1 MERVFLEEYPE
12 LREFDTFRVE
22 NTSQKTG
29 KYRSFSFEFREKETC
44 VILSKILNAKTFQA
58 GHTLLLNV
66 LIQGSAL
73 NIALKKAFFRDYQ
86 DQKLLSLAMFLF
98 CEKGRAFQAYQV
110 YAENNLLP
118 WLFPLTE
125 IEISDLIADLRQE
138 KIDLFVKSL
147 KENSL
152 NLIDKKSNECY
163 YVFENLIKINELKSP
178 FQGTIELDLDLSAF
192 NKRQVCIISDQT
204 TGDPLY
210 YETTLG
216 ENFDLLTLGSKVK
229 NVLGESFKDNVTFV
243 LDPKHSSFKNILTLS
258 KHNLKFL
265 LNVKSSSSFVK
276 KLIFAN
282 LKKLEDLDSYDSQ
295 INLHVV
301 TKTLTLSYPQKN
313 VKEKDESRVKKT
325 LFVHLFYDSTKHLEA
340 YERGGIFLKQLME
353 SLYKGAKLSFSE
365 KKIKDRYLI
374 ETTSKDGKISYVV
387 NESKFREDLCLIG
400 FKIVVSNCESSAFKA
415 YCALLMQKGIGQ
427 SFSCNNK
434 DVLGSTFI
442 YSRKPG
448 MMLLNFLVSS
458 FALKLKAKLSQSSF
472 KEVSAPLNCEDE
484 IIECLKGIKAKIW
497 QDKLFYTE
505 VTYKRQELLDALKL
519 TLPDPKELSAEE
531 LELLESNDN
540 LGFNKAQS
548 DKLLDSIIE
557 DFL

>member
-58 GHTLLLNV
+58 WHTLLLNV

-138 KIDLFVKSL
+138 NIDLFVKSL

-152 NLIDKKSNECY
+152 NLTDKKSNECY

-210 YETTLG
+210 
-216 ENFDLLTLGSKVK
+216 
-229 NVLGESFKDNVTFV
+229 
-243 LDPKHSSFKNILTLS
+243 
-258 KHNLKFL
+258 
-265 LNVKSSSSFVK
+265 
-276 KLIFAN
+276 
-282 LKKLEDLDSYDSQ
+282 
-295 INLHVV
+295 
-301 TKTLTLSYPQKN
+301 
-313 VKEKDESRVKKT
+313 
-325 LFVHLFYDSTKHLEA
+325 
-340 YERGGIFLKQLME
+340 
-353 SLYKGAKLSFSE
+353 
-365 KKIKDRYLI
+365 
-374 ETTSKDGKISYVV
+374 
-387 NESKFREDLCLIG
+387 
-400 FKIVVSNCESSAFKA
+400 
-415 YCALLMQKGIGQ
+415 
-427 SFSCNNK
+427 
-434 DVLGSTFI
+434 
-442 YSRKPG
+442 
-448 MMLLNFLVSS
+448 
-458 FALKLKAKLSQSSF
+458 
-472 KEVSAPLNCEDE
+472 
-484 IIECLKGIKAKIW
+484 
-497 QDKLFYTE
+497 
-505 VTYKRQELLDALKL
+505 
-519 TLPDPKELSAEE
+519 
-531 LELLESNDN
+531 
-540 LGFNKAQS
+540 
-548 DKLLDSIIE
+548 
-557 DFL
+557 